1 MKVKCSYCG
10 QYYDDNIPQCPNCGS
25 PNDHLHRTSDAVP
38 KTIEELRQYCEENGF
53 TPERTRFFIGEDY
66 KKPRAFGIYKDDEG
80 EFVVYKNKADG
91 SRAVRYR
98 GKDEAYAV
106 NELYERLQ
114 SEILNQKAH
123 YVERQKEKAVK
134 TVRKKQNSGIFRA
147 VIYCVIAVVG
157 TNIFLH
163 AVSNKFKNG
172 YYHYNDTYYYSLDD
186 NWYYFDTDHN
196 DWYPAS
202 GTPEDLT
209 QNADEF
215 YKSDYY
221 DDSSGTTDFSRT
233 DFYSDW
239 EEAHRSDN
247 DSDSDSD
254 WDSSDWDSSD
264 TDWDSDW

>member
-10 QYYDDNIPQCPNCGS
+10 QYYDDNIAQCPNCGS
-25 PNDHLHRTSDAVP
+25 PNEHLHRTSDAVP
-38 KTIEELRQYCEENGF
+38 KTIEELKQYCEANGF

-66 KKPRAFGIYKDDEG
+66 KKPRAFGIYKDDAG

-114 SEILNQKAH
+114 SEILNQKSH
-123 YVERQKEKAVK
+123 HVERQKQKAVK
-134 TVRKKQNSGIFRA
+134 TVRKQQNSGIYRA

-157 TNIFLH
+157 VNLFMH
-163 AVSNKFKNG
+163 AVANKFKNG

-186 NWYYFDTDHN
+186 TWYYFDN
-196 DWYPAS
+196 DYNNWYPAS
-202 GTPEDLT
+202 STPEDLT

-215 YKSDYY
+215 YTSEYY
-221 DDSSGTTDFSRT
+221 DYGSGTTNFSNT

-239 EEAHRSDN
+239 EESRSN
-247 DSDSDSD
+247 SDSDSDSG
-254 WDSSDWDSSD
+254 WDSSDWDSGD